1 MKTKARSDSIRKRKN
16 IEEKYSWDRLSDS
29 DYERKSHKVRAL
41 IATVVVISLFLLYM
55 VKLYQVQVSSHEY
68 YTVKSDSN
76 RIKIRPIQATRGII
90 YDRKG
95 NILADNIS
103 TFNLIVKK
111 EMIGN
116 KKDFL
121 DKLEKLV
128 RLDETMIDNINSQ
141 YKNRRL
147 KDITIIEDITLD
159 DYSRIAVD
167 QHILP
172 TIELS
177 PRSKRRYNSPE
188 SISHLMGY
196 VGKVSNDDLD
206 SSVVKIHEGMTEIGK
221 LGVERFYQNILSGQP
236 GFEKLETD
244 AKGEVIRILEK
255 RDPIRGRDVVLTI
268 DLELQNFI
276 YKKVKKK
283 EGAVIVMDPNNG
295 DILAFVSFPGY
306 DINLF
311 TKSISNKKYQS
322 LLNDERRPLIN
333 RATSGQYPP
342 GSTLKPFI
350 GMIALEQGIIDE
362 TKHVNCDGAYELGNH
377 KRPFRC
383 WKKDGHGDADLSYA
397 LTQSCDV
404 FFYRVAELT
413 GIDLVSEQLYKYGF
427 GQKTYLDLYGEK
439 AGLVPDRQWKSK
451 TKALPWYPGETLNVG
466 IGQGYFLATPMQLTL
481 ATASLAN
488 DGNTYTPHLLLGDKN
503 NKTNEVSVYNYENNK
518 FYTAMKDPHHLHI
531 VKNAMWRVVNEKRV
545 GTASHL
551 KKVKNIEYAGKT
563 GTAQVYNL
571 DKGKTGTK
579 SLQDHALFISYAPF
593 ESPEIVVTVVVEN
606 GGGGSTTAA
615 PIARDII
622 EYYMDK
628 KPTSV
633 SMHE

>member
-1 MKTKARSDSIRKRKN
+1 MKTKSRRDSIRKRKI

-29 DYERKSHKVRAL
+29 SDERKSHKIRAL
-41 IATVVVISLFLLYM
+41 IATTIIISLFLIYM
-55 VKLYQVQVSSHEY
+55 VKLYKVQVSSHEY
-68 YTVKSDSN
+68 YSVRSDSN

-103 TFNLIVKK
+103 TFDLVVKK
-111 EMIGN
+111 ELISD

-121 DKLEKLV
+121 HKLGKLINLDKSMTES
-128 RLDETMIDNINSQ
+128 INKQ

-147 KDITIIEDITLD
+147 KDITVIEDLTLE
-159 DYSRIAVD
+159 DYSKIAVD
-167 QHILP
+167 QYILP
-172 TIELS
+172 IIELS
-177 PRSKRRYNSPE
+177 PKSKRRYKSPE
-188 SISHLMGY
+188 AISHIMGY
-196 VGKVSNDDLD
+196 VAKVSDSDIE

-244 AKGEVIRILEK
+244 ARGEVVRVLEK
-255 RDPIRGRDVVLTI
+255 KESVRGKDIFLTI
-268 DLELQNFI
+268 DLDLQNFI
-276 YKKVKKK
+276 YEKVKSK
-283 EGAVIVMDPNNG
+283 EGAIIVMNPNNG

-311 TKSISNKKYQS
+311 TKSISTKQYSS
-322 LLNDERRPLIN
+322 LINDKRKPLIN
-333 RATSGQYPP
+333 RVTAGQYPP

-350 GMIALEQGIIDE
+350 GMIALEQEIIDE
-362 TKHVNCDGAYELGNH
+362 NKLVNCDGAYELGNH

-383 WKKDGHGDADLSYA
+383 WKKDGHGDANLSFA

-404 FFYRVAELT
+404 FFYRVAQLT
-413 GIDLVSEQLYKYGF
+413 GIDLISEHLYKYGF
-427 GQKTYLDLYGEK
+427 GQKTYIDLYGEK
-439 AGLVPDRQWKSK
+439 TGLVPDRAWKSK
-451 TKALPWYPGETLNVG
+451 IKQESWYPGETLNVG

-481 ATASLAN
+481 ATASLAKN
-488 DGNTYTPHLLLGDKN
+488 GNTYTPHFLLGDKN
-503 NKTNEVSVYNYENNK
+503 NQTGELSKYRHENNK
-518 FYTAMKDPHHLHI
+518 FSTLMKDPHHLHI
-531 VKNAMWRVVNEKRV
+531 VKKAMWRVVNDKGV
-545 GTASHL
+545 GTASL
-551 KKVKNIEYAGKT
+551 LRKVKNIEFAGKT

-579 SLQDHALFISYAPF
+579 RLQDHALFISYAPF

-606 GGGGSTTAA
+606 GGGGSSTAA

-622 EYYMDK
+622 EYYMNK

-633 SMHE
+633 SKHE

>member
-1 MKTKARSDSIRKRKN
+1 M
-16 IEEKYSWDRLSDS
+16 
-29 DYERKSHKVRAL
+29 
-41 IATVVVISLFLLYM
+41 
-55 VKLYQVQVSSHEY
+55 
-68 YTVKSDSN
+68 
-76 RIKIRPIQATRGII
+76 
-90 YDRKG
+90 
-95 NILADNIS
+95 
-103 TFNLIVKK
+103 
-111 EMIGN
+111 
-116 KKDFL
+116 
-121 DKLEKLV
+121 
-128 RLDETMIDNINSQ
+128 
-141 YKNRRL
+141 
-147 KDITIIEDITLD
+147 
-159 DYSRIAVD
+159 
-167 QHILP
+167 
-172 TIELS
+172 
-177 PRSKRRYNSPE
+177 
-188 SISHLMGY
+188 
-196 VGKVSNDDLD
+196 
-206 SSVVKIHEGMTEIGK
+206 
-221 LGVERFYQNILSGQP
+221 
-236 GFEKLETD
+236 
-244 AKGEVIRILEK
+244 
-255 RDPIRGRDVVLTI
+255 TI

-413 GIDLVSEQLYKYGF
+413 GIDLISEQLYKYGF

>member
-1 MKTKARSDSIRKRKN
+1 MKTKSRSDSIRKRKN
-16 IEEKYSWDRLSDS
+16 IEEKYSWDRLSDAG
-29 DYERKSHKVRAL
+29 DERKSHKARAL
-41 IATVVVISLFLLYM
+41 IATIVVISLFLVYM
-55 VKLYQVQVSSHEY
+55 VKLYKVQVSSHEY
-68 YTVKSDSN
+68 YSVKSDSN
-76 RIKIRPIQATRGII
+76 RIKIRPVQATRGII

-103 TFNLIVKK
+103 TFNLVVKK
-111 EMIGN
+111 ELISD

-121 DKLEKLV
+121 HKLGKLV
-128 RLDETMIDNINSQ
+128 NLDKTMTESIDSQ

-147 KDITIIEDITLD
+147 KDITIIEDVTSD
-159 DYSRIAVD
+159 DYCKIAVD
-167 QHILP
+167 QYILP
-172 TIELS
+172 IIELS
-177 PRSKRRYNSPE
+177 PRSKRRYKYPE
-188 SISHLMGY
+188 AISHVMGY
-196 VGKVSNDDLD
+196 VGKVSDADIE

-244 AKGEVIRILEK
+244 ARGEVIRVLEK
-255 RDPIRGRDVVLTI
+255 KESIRGKDIFLTI
-268 DLELQNFI
+268 DLDLQNFI
-276 YKKVKKK
+276 YERVKSK

-311 TKSISNKKYQS
+311 TKSISTKQYS
-322 LLNDERRPLIN
+322 ALLNDERKPLIN
-333 RATSGQYPP
+333 RVTSGQYPP

-362 TKHVNCDGAYELGNH
+362 NKLVNCDGAYELDNH

-383 WKKDGHGDADLSYA
+383 WKKDGHGNANLSFA

-404 FFYRVAELT
+404 FFYRVAQLT
-413 GIDLVSEQLYKYGF
+413 GIDLISEHLYKYGF
-427 GQKTYLDLYGEK
+427 GQKTYIDLYGEK
-439 AGLVPDRQWKSK
+439 TGLVPDRKWKSK
-451 TKALPWYPGETLNVG
+451 AKQEPWYPGETLNVG

-481 ATASLAN
+481 ATASLAK
-488 DGNTYTPHLLLGDKN
+488 DGKTYTPHFLFGEKN
-503 NKTNEVSVYNYENNK
+503 NKTSELSLYDHEKNK
-518 FYTAMKDPHHLHI
+518 FSTLVKDSHHLNI
-531 VKNAMWRVVNEKRV
+531 VKKAMWRVVNDRGV
-545 GTASHL
+545 GTASRL
-551 KKVKNIEYAGKT
+551 KKVKNIEFAGKT

-579 SLQDHALFISYAPF
+579 RLQDHALFISYAPF

-606 GGGGSTTAA
+606 GGGGSSTAA
-615 PIARDII
+615 SIARDII

-628 KPTSV
+628 KLISV
-633 SMHE
+633 SKNE

>member
-413 GIDLVSEQLYKYGF
+413 GIDLISEQLYKYGF

>member
-111 EMIGN
+111 ELIVS

-121 DKLEKLV
+121 DKLGKLII
-128 RLDETMIDNINSQ
+128 LDENMIDNINSQ

-147 KDITIIEDITLD
+147 KDITIIEDISLD
-159 DYSRIAVD
+159 DYSKIAVD
-167 QHILP
+167 QYILP
-172 TIELS
+172 IIELS
-177 PRSKRRYNSPE
+177 PRSKRRYNSPK

-196 VGKVSNDDLD
+196 VGKVSNDDLE

-244 AKGEVIRILEK
+244 AKGEVIRVLEK
-255 RDPIRGRDVVLTI
+255 REPTRGRDVVLTI

-276 YKKVKKK
+276 YTKVKKK
-283 EGAVIVMDPNNG
+283 EGAVIVMNPNNG

-311 TKSISNKKYQS
+311 TKSISNKQYAN

-350 GMIALEQGIIDE
+350 GMIALEQGIINE
-362 TKHVNCDGAYELGNH
+362 SKHVNCDGAHELGNH

-383 WKKDGHGDADLSYA
+383 WKKDGHGDVDLSYA

-413 GIDLVSEQLYKYGF
+413 GIDSISEHLYKYGF
-427 GQKTYLDLYGEK
+427 GQKTYLDLYDEK
-439 AGLVPDRQWKSK
+439 SGLVPDRQWKSK

-481 ATASLAN
+481 ATASLAR

-518 FYTAMKDPHHLHI
+518 FSTEMKDPHHLHI

-551 KKVKNIEYAGKT
+551 KKVKNMEYAGKT

-579 SLQDHALFISYAPF
+579 RLQDHALFISYAPF

-622 EYYMDK
+622 EFYVDNK
-628 KPTSV
+628 STSV
-633 SMHE
+633 SINE

>member
-350 GMIALEQGIIDE
+350 GMIALEQGIIDK

-413 GIDLVSEQLYKYGF
+413 GIDLISEQLYKYGF

>member
-1 MKTKARSDSIRKRKN
+1 MKTKSRRDSIRKRKI
-16 IEEKYSWDRLSDS
+16 IEEKYSWDRLSDAG
-29 DYERKSHKVRAL
+29 DERKSHKVRAL
-41 IATVVVISLFLLYM
+41 IATVVVISLFLVYM
-55 VKLYQVQVSSHEY
+55 VKLYKVQVSSHEY
-68 YTVKSDSN
+68 YSVKSDSN
-76 RIKIRPIQATRGII
+76 RIKIRPVQATRGII

-103 TFNLIVKK
+103 TFNLVVKK
-111 EMIGN
+111 ELISD

-121 DKLEKLV
+121 HKLGKLV
-128 RLDETMIDNINSQ
+128 NLDKTMTESIDSQ

-159 DYSRIAVD
+159 DYSKIAVD
-167 QHILP
+167 QYILP
-172 TIELS
+172 IIELS
-177 PRSKRRYNSPE
+177 PRSKRRYKYPE
-188 SISHLMGY
+188 AISHVMGY
-196 VGKVSNDDLD
+196 VGKVSDADIE

-244 AKGEVIRILEK
+244 AMGEVIRVLEK
-255 RDPIRGRDVVLTI
+255 KESIRGKDIFLTI
-268 DLELQNFI
+268 DLDLQNFI
-276 YKKVKKK
+276 YERVKSK

-311 TKSISNKKYQS
+311 TKSISTKQYS
-322 LLNDERRPLIN
+322 ALLNDERKPLIN
-333 RATSGQYPP
+333 RVTSGQYPP

-362 TKHVNCDGAYELGNH
+362 NKLVNCDGAYELDNH

-383 WKKDGHGDADLSYA
+383 WKKDGHGNANLSYA

-404 FFYRVAELT
+404 FFYRVAQLT
-413 GIDLVSEQLYKYGF
+413 GIDLISEHLYKYGF
-427 GQKTYLDLYGEK
+427 GQKTYIDLYGEK
-439 AGLVPDRQWKSK
+439 TGLVPDRKWKSK
-451 TKALPWYPGETLNVG
+451 AKQEPWYPGETLNVG

-481 ATASLAN
+481 ATASLAK
-488 DGNTYTPHLLLGDKN
+488 DGKTYTPHFLFGEKN
-503 NKTNEVSVYNYENNK
+503 NKTNELSLYDHEKNK
-518 FYTAMKDPHHLHI
+518 FSTLIKDSHHLNI
-531 VKNAMWRVVNEKRV
+531 VKKAMWRVVNDRGV
-545 GTASHL
+545 GTASRL
-551 KKVKNIEYAGKT
+551 KKVKNIEFAGKT

-579 SLQDHALFISYAPF
+579 RLQDHALFISYAPF

-606 GGGGSTTAA
+606 GGGGSSTAA

-628 KPTSV
+628 KLISV
-633 SMHE
+633 SKNE

>member
-322 LLNDERRPLIN
+322 LLNYERRPLIN

-413 GIDLVSEQLYKYGF
+413 GIDLISEQLYKYGF

>member
-1 MKTKARSDSIRKRKN
+1 MKTKSRSDSIRKRKN

-29 DYERKSHKVRAL
+29 DDERKSHKSRAL

-55 VKLYQVQVSSHEY
+55 VKLYRVQVSEHEY
-68 YTVKSDSN
+68 YSVKSDSN
-76 RIKIRPIQATRGII
+76 RIRIRPVQATRGII

-103 TFNLIVKK
+103 TFNLVVKK
-111 EMIGN
+111 ELISD

-121 DKLEKLV
+121 HKLGKLV
-128 RLDETMIDNINSQ
+128 NLDKIMIKNINNQ

-147 KDITIIEDITLD
+147 KDITIIEDISLE

-167 QHILP
+167 QYILP
-172 TIELS
+172 IIELA
-177 PRSKRRYNSPE
+177 PKSKRRYRSPE
-188 SISHLMGY
+188 AISHVVGY
-196 VGKVSNDDLD
+196 VGKVSDADIE

-244 AKGEVIRILEK
+244 ARGEVIRVLEK
-255 RDPIRGRDVVLTI
+255 RESIRGKDIVLTI
-268 DLELQNFI
+268 DLDLQNFI
-276 YKKVKKK
+276 YERVKDK
-283 EGAVIVMDPNNG
+283 EGAVIVMNPNNG

-311 TKSISNKKYQS
+311 TKSISTKQYS
-322 LLNDERRPLIN
+322 VLLNDKRKPLIN
-333 RATSGQYPP
+333 RVTSGQYPP

-362 TKHVNCDGAYELGNH
+362 NKLVNCDGAYELNNH

-383 WKKDGHGDADLSYA
+383 WKKEGHGNANLSYA

-404 FFYRVAELT
+404 FFYRVAQLT
-413 GIDLVSEQLYKYGF
+413 GIDLISEHLYKYGF
-427 GQKTYLDLYGEK
+427 GKKTYIDLYGEK
-439 AGLVPDRQWKSK
+439 TGLVPDRKWKSK
-451 TKALPWYPGETLNVG
+451 VKQLPWYPGETLNVG
-466 IGQGYFLATPMQLTL
+466 IGQGYFLATPLQLTL
-481 ATASLAN
+481 ATASLAK
-488 DGNTYTPHLLLGDKN
+488 DGNTYTPHFLFGEKN
-503 NKTNEVSVYNYENNK
+503 NKTSELSIYKHENNK
-518 FYTAMKDPHHLHI
+518 FSTLMKDPHHLDI
-531 VKNAMWRVVNEKRV
+531 VKKAMWRVVNDKGV
-545 GTASHL
+545 GTASRL
-551 KKVKNIEYAGKT
+551 KKVKNIEFAGKT

-579 SLQDHALFISYAPF
+579 RLQDHALFISYAPF
-593 ESPEIVVTVVVEN
+593 ETPEIVVTVVVEN
-606 GGGGSTTAA
+606 GGGGSSTAA

-622 EYYMDK
+622 EYYMDN

>member
-1 MKTKARSDSIRKRKN
+1 MKTKSRNDSIRKRKN
-16 IEEKYSWDRLSDS
+16 IEEKYSWDRLSNAD
-29 DYERKSHKVRAL
+29 DERQSHKTRAL
-41 IATVVVISLFLLYM
+41 IATVVVISLFLVYM
-55 VKLYQVQVSSHEY
+55 VKLYKVQVSNHEY
-68 YTVKSDSN
+68 YSVKSDSN

-103 TFNLIVKK
+103 TFNLVVKK
-111 EMIGN
+111 ELISD
-116 KKDFL
+116 KEDFL
-121 DKLEKLV
+121 NKLGKLV
-128 RLDETMIDNINSQ
+128 SLDKNMTESINSQ
-141 YKNRRL
+141 YKNRRI

-159 DYSRIAVD
+159 DYSKIAVD
-167 QHILP
+167 QYILP
-172 TIELS
+172 IIELS
-177 PRSKRRYNSPE
+177 PKSKRRYKSPE
-188 SISHLMGY
+188 AISHVMGY
-196 VGKVSNDDLD
+196 VGKVSDSDID
-206 SSVVKIHEGMTEIGK
+206 SSVVQIHEGMTEIGK

-244 AKGEVIRILEK
+244 ARGEVIRVLEK
-255 RDPIRGRDVVLTI
+255 KESIRGKDIFLTI
-268 DLELQNFI
+268 DLDLQNFI
-276 YKKVKKK
+276 YEKVKKK

-311 TKSISNKKYQS
+311 TKSISTKQYS
-322 LLNDERRPLIN
+322 ALLNDERKPLIN
-333 RATSGQYPP
+333 RVVSGQYPP

-362 TKHVNCDGAYELGNH
+362 NKLVNCDGAYELDNH

-383 WKKDGHGDADLSYA
+383 WKKDGHGNANLSFA

-404 FFYRVAELT
+404 FFYRVAQLT
-413 GIDLVSEQLYKYGF
+413 GIDLISEHLYKYGF
-427 GQKTYLDLYGEK
+427 GQKTYIDLYGEK
-439 AGLVPDRQWKSK
+439 TGLVPDRKWKSK
-451 TKALPWYPGETLNVG
+451 AKQEPWYPGETLNVG

-481 ATASLAN
+481 ATASLAK
-488 DGNTYTPHLLLGDKN
+488 DGKTYTPHFLFGEKN
-503 NKTNEVSVYNYENNK
+503 NKTSELSLYDHEKNK
-518 FYTAMKDPHHLHI
+518 FSTLVKDSHHLNI
-531 VKNAMWRVVNEKRV
+531 VKKAMWRVVNDRGV
-545 GTASHL
+545 GTASRL
-551 KKVKNIEYAGKT
+551 KKVKNIEFAGKT

-579 SLQDHALFISYAPF
+579 RLQDHALFISYAPF

-606 GGGGSTTAA
+606 GGGGSSTAA

-628 KPTSV
+628 KLISV
-633 SMHE
+633 SKNE

>member
-1 MKTKARSDSIRKRKN
+1 MKTKSRRDSIRKRRN
-16 IEEKYSWDRLSDS
+16 IEEKYSWDRLSNS
-29 DYERKSHKVRAL
+29 DGERRSHRARAL
-41 IATVVVISLFLLYM
+41 IATIIVISLFSLYM
-55 VKLYQVQVSSHEY
+55 VKLYRVQVSNHEY
-68 YTVKSDSN
+68 YSVKSDSN
-76 RIKIRPIQATRGII
+76 RIKIRPVQATRGII

-111 EMIGN
+111 ELISD

-121 DKLEKLV
+121 HKLGKLV
-128 RLDETMIDNINSQ
+128 NLDQIMIDSINNQ

-147 KDITIIEDITLD
+147 KDITIIEDITLE

-167 QHILP
+167 QYILP
-172 TIELS
+172 IIELT
-177 PRSKRRYNSPE
+177 PKSKRRYNSPE
-188 SISHLMGY
+188 AISHVMGY
-196 VGKVSNDDLD
+196 VGKVSDSDIE

-244 AKGEVIRILEK
+244 ARGEVIRVLEK
-255 RDPIRGRDVVLTI
+255 RESIRGKDIVLTI
-268 DLELQNFI
+268 DLDLQNFI
-276 YKKVKKK
+276 YERVKSK
-283 EGAVIVMDPNNG
+283 EGAIIVMDPNNG

-311 TKSISNKKYQS
+311 TKSISTKNYS
-322 LLNDERRPLIN
+322 ALLNDKRKPLIN
-333 RATSGQYPP
+333 RVTSGQYPP

-350 GMIALEQGIIDE
+350 GMIALEQGIINE
-362 TKHVNCDGAYELGNH
+362 NKFVNCDGAYELDNH

-383 WKKDGHGDADLSYA
+383 WKKDGHGNADLSYA

-404 FFYRVAELT
+404 FFYRVAQLT
-413 GIDLVSEQLYKYGF
+413 GIDLISEHLYKYGF
-427 GQKTYLDLYGEK
+427 GQKTYIDLYGEK
-439 AGLVPDRQWKSK
+439 TGLVPDRAWKSK
-451 TKALPWYPGETLNVG
+451 TKQEPWYPGETLNVG

-481 ATASLAN
+481 ATASLAK
-488 DGNTYTPHLLLGDKN
+488 DGNTYTPHFLFGDKN
-503 NKTNEVSVYNYENNK
+503 NKTGKLSKYNHEINK
-518 FYTAMKDPHHLHI
+518 FSTLMKDPHHLDI
-531 VKNAMWRVVNEKRV
+531 VKKAMWRVVNDRGV
-545 GTASHL
+545 GTASRL
-551 KKVKNIEYAGKT
+551 EKVKNIEFAGKT

-579 SLQDHALFISYAPF
+579 RLQDHALFISYAPF

-606 GGGGSTTAA
+606 GGGGSSTAA

-628 KPTSV
+628 KPTTV
-633 SMHE
+633 SRYE

>member
-1 MKTKARSDSIRKRKN
+1 MKTKSRNDSIRKRKN
-16 IEEKYSWDRLSDS
+16 IEEKYSWDRLSDAG
-29 DYERKSHKVRAL
+29 DERKSHKARAL
-41 IATVVVISLFLLYM
+41 IATIVVISLFLVYM
-55 VKLYQVQVSSHEY
+55 VKLYKVQVSSHEY
-68 YTVKSDSN
+68 YSVKSDSN
-76 RIKIRPIQATRGII
+76 RIKIRPVQATRGII

-103 TFNLIVKK
+103 TFNLVVKK
-111 EMIGN
+111 ELISD

-121 DKLEKLV
+121 HKLGKLV
-128 RLDETMIDNINSQ
+128 NLDKTMTESIDSQ

-159 DYSRIAVD
+159 DYSKIAVD
-167 QHILP
+167 QYILP
-172 TIELS
+172 IIELS
-177 PRSKRRYNSPE
+177 PRSKRRYKYPE
-188 SISHLMGY
+188 AISHVMGY
-196 VGKVSNDDLD
+196 VGKVSDADIE

-244 AKGEVIRILEK
+244 ARGEVIRVLEK
-255 RDPIRGRDVVLTI
+255 KESIRGKDIFLTI
-268 DLELQNFI
+268 DLDLQNFI
-276 YKKVKKK
+276 YERVKSK

-311 TKSISNKKYQS
+311 TKSISTKQYS
-322 LLNDERRPLIN
+322 ALLNDERKPLIN
-333 RATSGQYPP
+333 RVTSGQYPP

-362 TKHVNCDGAYELGNH
+362 NKLVNCDGAYELDNH

-383 WKKDGHGDADLSYA
+383 WKKDGHGDANLSYA

-404 FFYRVAELT
+404 FFYRVAQLT
-413 GIDLVSEQLYKYGF
+413 GIDLISEHLYKYGF
-427 GQKTYLDLYGEK
+427 GQKTYIDLYGEK
-439 AGLVPDRQWKSK
+439 TGLVPDRKWKSK
-451 TKALPWYPGETLNVG
+451 AKQEPWYPGETLNVG

-481 ATASLAN
+481 ATASLAKN
-488 DGNTYTPHLLLGDKN
+488 GNTYTPHFLFGDKN
-503 NKTNEVSVYNYENNK
+503 NETGELSRYRHENNK
-518 FYTAMKDPHHLHI
+518 FSTAVKDPHHLHI
-531 VKNAMWRVVNEKRV
+531 VKQAMWRVVNDKGA
-545 GTASHL
+545 GTASGL
-551 KKVKNIEYAGKT
+551 KKVKDIEFAGKT

-571 DKGKTGTK
+571 DKGKTGIK
-579 SLQDHALFISYAPF
+579 RLQDHALFISYAPF

-606 GGGGSTTAA
+606 GGGGSSTAA

-628 KPTSV
+628 KPKSV
-633 SMHE
+633 SKHE

>member
-413 GIDLVSEQLYKYGF
+413 GIDLISEQLYKYGF

-503 NKTNEVSVYNYENNK
+503 NKTNEVSVYNNENNK

>member
-1 MKTKARSDSIRKRKN
+1 MKTKARKDSIRKRKN

-29 DYERKSHKVRAL
+29 DHERKSHKARAL
-41 IATVVVISLFLLYM
+41 IATVIVISLFLLYM
-55 VKLYQVQVSSHEY
+55 VKLYRVQVSDHEY
-68 YTVKSDSN
+68 YSVKSDSN
-76 RIKIRPIQATRGII
+76 RIRIRPIQATRGII

-95 NILADNIS
+95 SILADNIS

-111 EMIGN
+111 ELIKD

-121 DKLEKLV
+121 KKLGLLVNLDKNIIESIEK
-128 RLDETMIDNINSQ
+128 Q

-159 DYSRIAVD
+159 DYSKIAVD
-167 QHILP
+167 QYILP
-172 TIELS
+172 IIELS
-177 PRSKRRYNSPE
+177 PKSKRRYNFPE

-196 VGKVSNDDLD
+196 VGKVSNNDLD

-244 AKGEVIRILEK
+244 AKGEVIRILETK
-255 RDPIRGRDVVLTI
+255 EPIRGRDVVLTI

-276 YKKVKKK
+276 YEKVKKK
-283 EGAVIVMDPNNG
+283 EGAVIVMNPNNG
-295 DILAFVSFPGY
+295 DVLAFVSFPGY
-306 DINLF
+306 DLNLF
-311 TKSISNKKYQS
+311 TKSISNQQYTD
-322 LLNDERRPLIN
+322 LLNDIRQPLIN
-333 RATSGQYPP
+333 RATTGQYPP

-350 GMIALEQGIIDE
+350 GMIALEQGIIDAN
-362 TKHVNCDGAYELGNH
+362 KHVNCDGAYELGNH

-383 WKKDGHGDADLSYA
+383 WKKDGHGDANLSYA

-413 GIDLVSEQLYKYGF
+413 GIDSISEHLYKYGF
-427 GQKTYLDLYGEK
+427 GERTYIDLYGEK
-439 AGLVPDRQWKSK
+439 SGLIPDRKWKLK

-481 ATASLAN
+481 ATASLATN
-488 DGNTYTPHLLLGDKN
+488 GETYTPHLLLGDKN
-503 NKTNEVSVYNYENNK
+503 NKTNEISVYKHKNNK
-518 FYTAMKDPHHLHI
+518 FSTLFKHPDYLEI
-531 VKNAMWRVVNEKRV
+531 VKHAMWRVVNEKRV
-545 GTASHL
+545 GTASSM
-551 KKVKNIEYAGKT
+551 KKIRNIEFAGKT

-579 SLQDHALFISYAPF
+579 RLQDHALFISYAPF
-593 ESPEIVVTVVVEN
+593 ELPEIVVTVVVEN
-606 GGGGSTTAA
+606 GGGGSATAA

-628 KPTSV
+628 KSTSV
-633 SMHE
+633 SMYE

>member
-1 MKTKARSDSIRKRKN
+1 MKTKARSDSIRKRRN

-29 DYERKSHKVRAL
+29 DYERKSHKTRAL
-41 IATVVVISLFLLYM
+41 IATIVVISLFLLYM
-55 VKLYQVQVSSHEY
+55 VKLYRVQVSNHEY

-103 TFNLIVKK
+103 TFNLVVKK
-111 EMIGN
+111 ELIKD
-116 KKDFL
+116 KKEFL
-121 DKLEKLV
+121 NKLEKLV
-128 RLDETMIDNINSQ
+128 SLDENMIESINNQ

-159 DYSRIAVD
+159 DYSKIAVD
-167 QHILP
+167 QYILP
-172 TIELS
+172 IIELS

-188 SISHLMGY
+188 SIAHLMGY

-221 LGVERFYQNILSGQP
+221 LGIERFYQNILSGQP

-244 AKGEVIRILEK
+244 AKGEVIRVLEK
-255 RDPIRGRDVVLTI
+255 REPIRGRDVVLTI
-268 DLELQNFI
+268 DLGLQNFI
-276 YKKVKKK
+276 YSKVKKK

-311 TKSISNKKYQS
+311 TKSISNKQYS
-322 LLNDERRPLIN
+322 NLLNDTRRPLIN
-333 RATSGQYPP
+333 RATTGQYPP

-362 TKHVNCDGAYELGNH
+362 NKFVNCDGAYELGNH

-383 WKKDGHGDADLSYA
+383 WKKDGHGDANLSYA
-397 LTQSCDV
+397 ITQSCDV

-413 GIDLVSEQLYKYGF
+413 GIDLISEHLYKYGF

-439 AGLVPDRQWKSK
+439 TGLVPDRQWKSK

-481 ATASLAN
+481 ATASLAK

-503 NKTNEVSVYNYENNK
+503 NKTSEISVYNHEENK
-518 FYTAMKDPHHLHI
+518 FSTLMKDPHHLDI

-545 GTASHL
+545 GTASNL
-551 KKVKNIEYAGKT
+551 KKVKNIEFAGKT

-579 SLQDHALFISYAPF
+579 RLQDHALFISYAPF

>member
-1 MKTKARSDSIRKRKN
+1 MKTKSRSDSIRKRKN

-29 DYERKSHKVRAL
+29 DDERKSHKSRTLV
-41 IATVVVISLFLLYM
+41 ATVVVISLFLLYM
-55 VKLYQVQVSSHEY
+55 VKLYRVQVSEHEY
-68 YTVKSDSN
+68 YSVKSDSN
-76 RIKIRPIQATRGII
+76 RIKIRPVQATRGII

-103 TFNLIVKK
+103 TFNLVVKK
-111 EMIGN
+111 ELISD

-121 DKLEKLV
+121 HKLGKLV
-128 RLDETMIDNINSQ
+128 NLDEIMIKNINNQ

-147 KDITIIEDITLD
+147 KDITIIEDISLE

-167 QHILP
+167 QYILP
-172 TIELS
+172 IIELA
-177 PRSKRRYNSPE
+177 PKSKRRYRSPE
-188 SISHLMGY
+188 AIAHVMGY
-196 VGKVSNDDLD
+196 VGRVSDADIE

-221 LGVERFYQNILSGQP
+221 LGVERFYQNILAGQP

-244 AKGEVIRILEK
+244 AKGEVVRVLEK
-255 RDPIRGRDVVLTI
+255 KESVRGKDIVLTI
-268 DLELQNFI
+268 DLDLQNFI
-276 YKKVKKK
+276 YERVKDK
-283 EGAVIVMDPNNG
+283 EGAVIVMNPNNG

-311 TKSISNKKYQS
+311 TKSISTKQYS
-322 LLNDERRPLIN
+322 VLLNDERKPLIN
-333 RATSGQYPP
+333 RVTSGQYPP

-362 TKHVNCDGAYELGNH
+362 NKLVNCDGAYELNNH

-383 WKKDGHGDADLSYA
+383 WKKEGHGNANLSYA

-404 FFYRVAELT
+404 FFYRVAQLT
-413 GIDLVSEQLYKYGF
+413 GIDLISEHLYKYGF
-427 GQKTYLDLYGEK
+427 GKKTYIDLYGEK
-439 AGLVPDRQWKSK
+439 TGLVPDRKWKSK
-451 TKALPWYPGETLNVG
+451 VKQLPWYPGETLNVG
-466 IGQGYFLATPMQLTL
+466 IGQGYFLATPLQLTL
-481 ATASLAN
+481 ATASLAK
-488 DGNTYTPHLLLGDKN
+488 DGNTYTPHFLFGEKN
-503 NKTNEVSVYNYENNK
+503 NKTSELSIYKHENNK
-518 FYTAMKDPHHLHI
+518 FSTLMKDPHHLDI
-531 VKNAMWRVVNEKRV
+531 VKKAMWRVVNDKGV
-545 GTASHL
+545 GTASRL
-551 KKVKNIEYAGKT
+551 KKVKNIEFAGKT

-579 SLQDHALFISYAPF
+579 RLQDHALFISYAPF

-606 GGGGSTTAA
+606 GGGGSSTAA

-622 EYYMDK
+622 EYYMDN

>member
-1 MKTKARSDSIRKRKN
+1 MKTKSRSDSIRKRKN

-413 GIDLVSEQLYKYGF
+413 GIDLISEQLYKYGF